1 MVRRGEKKKAP
12 RRRKS
17 FSIVNAVFSVG
28 YGSIITEGLFKTSLP
43 EFVLGDM
50 GFAGIKSGGGISLKE
65 LISRPELIQQAGS
78 NAFANLPMM
87 VVQSLGL
94 SIVERIFKKTMSMP
108 LRRVNAGLV
117 KPVLGAG
124 IKL

>member
-1 MVRRGEKKKAP
+1 
-12 RRRKS
+12 
-17 FSIVNAVFSVG
+17 
-28 YGSIITEGLFKTSLP
+28 
-43 EFVLGDM
+43 M

>member
-1 MVRRGEKKKAP
+1 MVRRGGKKRAP

-17 FSIVNAVFSVG
+17 FSLVNAVFSVG

-50 GFAGIKSGGGISLKE
+50 GIAGITSGGGISLKE